1 MLHSLLRS
9 AGGEYNNRKCS
20 RAETF
25 CCNSAR
31 HARNASA
38 EQEAEITC
46 CWKLCPSWT
55 CEILQNWTVNKHHIF
70 AIKMDYLVC
79 LGLAVVLRRER
90 EKCTKLYLIT
100 LGGIFCQNQHF
111 GIWCVN
117 TTMGQERD
125 TGTWLEVFLFFS
137 QNLCQYYNTVHSPS
151 SPSVPFN
158 HHQHQQILKD
168 LRELAIKQVASQS
181 SCT

>member
-9 AGGEYNNRKCS
+9 AGGDYNNRKCS

-25 CCNSAR
+25 CCSSAR

-55 CEILQNWTVNKHHIF
+55 CEILQNWAVNKHHIF

-90 EKCTKLYLIT
+90 EREMYKTIFDYFGGDFLSKPTFWNLVCEYNNGPRARHRYLVRSFS
-100 LGGIFCQNQHF
+100 L
-111 GIWCVN
+111 
-117 TTMGQERD
+117 
-125 TGTWLEVFLFFS
+125 LFTEFVS
-137 QNLCQYYNTVHSPS
+137 ILQYS
-151 SPSVPFN
+151 
-158 HHQHQQILKD
+158 
-168 LRELAIKQVASQS
+168 SQS
-181 SCT
+181 FFTQCSL